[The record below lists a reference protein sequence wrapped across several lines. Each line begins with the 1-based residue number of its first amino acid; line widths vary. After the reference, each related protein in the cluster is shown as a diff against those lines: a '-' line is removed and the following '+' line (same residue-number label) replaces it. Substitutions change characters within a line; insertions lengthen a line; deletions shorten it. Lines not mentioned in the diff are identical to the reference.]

1 MNILL
6 AEDNPD
12 MQHIVKRYLEN
23 EGYHVFVAD
32 DGQAALAIFYEQQ
45 IHLAIL
51 DWMMPKK
58 DGLAVLKEIK
68 AQSKVK
74 VLMLTAKNLHEDQLE
89 SLTLG
94 ADDYVTKPFHP
105 KVLLLRVKKLLGVE
119 DQLPIGEGFF
129 DFPKREF
136 ILGGQ
141 ALSLTKIEADLLLF
155 LVQHSN
161 QILTREQLLIHVW
174 GMDYQGDDRTVD
186 THIKRLREKIGFET
200 IKTIRGVGYQIET
213 ATV

>member
-12 MQHIVKRYLEN
+12 MQHIVKRYLEK
-23 EGYHVFVAD
+23 EGHQVFVAD

-58 DGLAVLKEIK
+58 SGLEVLKEIK
-68 AQSKVK
+68 AQSKIK

-89 SLTLG
+89 SLKLG

-105 KVLLLRVKKLLGVE
+105 QVLLLRVKKLLGVE
-119 DQLPIGEGFF
+119 EQVAIGKGFF

-136 ILGGQ
+136 LIDGQ
-141 ALSLTKIEADLLLF
+141 ALALTKIEADLLLF
-155 LVQHSN
+155 FVQHPN

-174 GMDYQGDDRTVD
+174 GMDYDGDDRTVD